1 MASYETL
8 DYTICFNGHN
18 VTCFKVGSV
27 PTIGYASLEDAIQ
40 NTNSVILPDMVFDAV
55 EDILDHGII
64 PTTIWIDFNPV
75 SGHGWC
81 NWEEETVLSKADIV
95 MIEES
100 NAIRKTHEN
109 RKQRRSARRVQNA
122 RHKSADRKHG
132 KRHGDKYLESLPRK
146 KYLEADN
153 YDHPTFR
160 VEKGKLHPIHDVKRE
175 RETARVRDAMDVSE
189 IERLTASVLAE
200 VQQYHGMVGCTWN
213 VFYLSEAICQ
223 REQLPYPDYAYVREQ
238 KNGKIELILEYVEYD
253 FYEDYTTYEC
263 FDLLHI

>member
-122 RHKSADRKHG
+122 RHKKSDRLHG
-132 KRHGDKYLESLPRK
+132 KGVFSYEYKENRALKTQILPDNMRSKSAWSKACHEWGDPDGLKRRVPRTQSVNVHKDTKPIPEQEPWYVGVYGTLEVCKDVTVTMEWPVP
-146 KYLEADN
+146 EA
-153 YDHPTFR
+153 
-160 VEKGKLHPIHDVKRE
+160 
-175 RETARVRDAMDVSE
+175 
-189 IERLTASVLAE
+189 
-200 VQQYHGMVGCTWN
+200 VQGEPV
-213 VFYLSEAICQ
+213 
-223 REQLPYPDYAYVREQ
+223 
-238 KNGKIELILEYVEYD
+238 
-253 FYEDYTTYEC
+253 
-263 FDLLHI
+263 